1 MYKLTKIT
9 LICVLFLISIF
20 TVSCSDKPS
29 PETIDKPSPE
39 TIVEDF
45 IQAASEGNITTMLNL
60 SADKPRNNAEA
71 FQFLVKYL
79 EGVSTDDLIFQ
90 DQGNMNYGPNFHR
103 YFVYQGSKNIA
114 VVDVVQIGEQF
125 YIDSATTSLW
135 LDQ

>member
-1 MYKLTKIT
+1 MHNLTRIIF
-9 LICVLFLISIF
+9 ICIIFLISILN
-20 TVSCSDKPS
+20 VSCSDKPAELS
-29 PETIDKPSPE
+29 PETRAKE
-39 TIVEDF
+39 F

-79 EGVSTDDLIFQ
+79 EGVPTDDLIFQ

-114 VVDVVQIGEQF
+114 VVDVIQIGEQY
-125 YIDSATTSLW
+125 YIDSATTTLW
-135 LDQ
+135 FDQ